1 MLFSLAM
8 KTNDRRFTDTRDR
21 LFGIALE
28 LFAEK
33 GFDATSIRDIVGR
46 AGVSTAAFYNHFQGK
61 DALLEAVYRH
71 YMESRADPGGAIA
84 GADAGELE
92 ALLEESGPVE
102 VVIGLAEKFRV
113 SMEDPV
119 LAMLTR
125 VIFMERQRNPAAAE
139 IVRADS
145 AKFVAF
151 MEELFAHF
159 QRKGYLK
166 GRDAR
171 LVGRMAALIHQGCIE
186 ENVYYR
192 YMKGES
198 VDAIVKRQS
207 EALRAMLTELIGG

>member
-1 MLFSLAM
+1 M
-8 KTNDRRFTDTRDR
+8 KTTDRRFTDTRDR
-21 LFGIALE
+21 LFGIALD

-33 GFDATSIRDIVGR
+33 GFEATSIRDIVGK
-46 AGVSTAAFYNHFQGK
+46 AGVSTAAFYNHFASK

-71 YMESRADPGGAIA
+71 YMESRADPSGAVVVA

-92 ALLEESGPVE
+92 ALLERAGPVE
-102 VVIGLAEKFRV
+102 VVIHLAEIFRV

-119 LAMLTR
+119 LAKLTR
-125 VIFMERQRNPAAAE
+125 VVFMERQRNPVAAE
-139 IVRADS
+139 IVRSDS

-151 MEELFAHF
+151 MEDLFVLF
-159 QRKGYLK
+159 QRKGHLK

-207 EALRAMLTELIGG
+207 ETLRAMLTDLIGG

>member
-1 MLFSLAM
+1 M
-8 KTNDRRFTDTRDR
+8 KTTDRRFTDTRDR
-21 LFGIALE
+21 LFGIALD

-33 GFDATSIRDIVGR
+33 GFEATSIRDIVGK
-46 AGVSTAAFYNHFQGK
+46 AGISTAAFYNHFTSK

-71 YMESRADPGGAIA
+71 YMESRIDPSSAVVGVGP
-84 GADAGELE
+84 DTGELE
-92 ALLEESGPVE
+92 ALLDKAGPVE
-102 VVIGLAEKFRV
+102 VVLRLAEKFRV

-119 LAMLTR
+119 LANLTR
-125 VIFMERQRNPAAAE
+125 VVFMERQRNPAAAE

-145 AKFVAF
+145 VKFVAF
-151 MEELFAHF
+151 MEDLFVLF

-198 VDAIVKRQS
+198 VDAIVKRQG
-207 EALRAMLTELIGG
+207 EKLRAMLTDLIGG

>member
-1 MLFSLAM
+1 M
-8 KTNDRRFTDTRDR
+8 KTKDRRFTDTRDR
-21 LFGIALE
+21 LFGIALD

-33 GFDATSIRDIVGR
+33 GFDATSIRDIVGK
-46 AGVSTAAFYNHFQGK
+46 AGVSTAAFYNHFESK

-71 YMESRADPGGAIA
+71 YMESRAEPHGSGAQ
-84 GADAGELE
+84 ELE
-92 ALLEESGPVE
+92 SLLEESGPVE
-102 VVIGLAEKFRV
+102 VVILLAEKFRV

-119 LAMLTR
+119 LAKLTR
-125 VIFMERQRNPAAAE
+125 VIFMERQRNPVAAE

-151 MEELFAHF
+151 MEELFALF

-171 LVGRMAALIHQGCIE
+171 LVGRMAALLHQGCIE
-186 ENVYYR
+186 ENVYSR

-198 VDAIVKRQS
+198 VDAIVRRQR
-207 EALRAMLTELIGG
+207 ETLRAMLTELIGG